1 MHTGVAATLVHLGVT
16 VGRLEALGTLAV
28 EAVLLVHTR
37 PPVPAGSGR
46 ALVHLHVAQRA
57 GEAWFAHAVV
67 AVDAILADAIV
78 TWFAGAVIKVNL
90 TVGTCVCKRE
100 NTNQTAVLRQRPQ
113 QIFCVHNQ
121 NKVEDI

>member
-67 AVDAILADAIV
+67 AVDTVLADAIV
-78 TWFAGAVIKVNL
+78 TWFAGTVIKVNL
-90 TVGTCVCKRE
+90 TVGTCVYKRE
-100 NTNQTAVLRQRPQ
+100 TNHINSSTKTETPAETLCP
-113 QIFCVHNQ
+113 
-121 NKVEDI
+121 